1 MTMRSAFMFS
11 VTLLAA
17 APAAVAQPADP
28 PPPPVVERVTFDEAV
43 RRATERNP
51 TVGQAAQA
59 ILRAEALLDQ
69 ARAVFRP
76 QVDGVVATTVID
88 EARGFNGTITQPRR
102 QTALGATVSY
112 PVLAA
117 SRWAART
124 QAADQLGIA
133 RLSAEDIRRQVAL
146 GAAESYLAVVAAQRQ
161 LEVAVR
167 NRDTAAALAE
177 YSRIRL
183 DAGQGSRLNHL
194 RSAQELAASEGRL
207 ESARFALRQAQEALG
222 VAIFAGGPVDA
233 AGDPELPAPAAD
245 PAGDRWLL
253 ERPDVRLFSAQVQAA
268 DRVARDTWKSWLPT
282 GTALFAPR
290 YVTPSSAF
298 EPSDTWRAA
307 IELRVPIF
315 DGTLGAPRRP
325 RAPARDAAQLR
336 LDAVRDQARSELRVA
351 REAVAANTRVVEAAR
366 QAAESAVEA
375 LRITEIAYRAGATT
389 NVEVVQAQ
397 QTARNAEIALAQAED
412 VLRQARLDLL
422 VALGQFP

>member
-1 MTMRSAFMFS
+1 MRSP
-11 VTLLAA
+11 VLLLLAVALARTA
-17 APAAVAQPADP
+17 APQSALTPAA
-28 PPPPVVERVTFDEAV
+28 VERVTFDEAV
-43 RRATERNP
+43 RRAMERNP

-69 ARAVFRP
+69 ARSVFRP
-76 QVDGVVATTVID
+76 EVNGVVATTVLD
-88 EARGFNGTITQPRR
+88 AERGFAGNVTQPRR

-133 RLSAEDIRRQVAL
+133 RLSAEDVRREIAL

-177 YSRIRL
+177 YARIRL
-183 DAGQGSRLNHL
+183 DVGQGSRLNHL
-194 RSAQELAASEGRL
+194 RSAQELAASEGRV
-207 ESARFALRQAQEALG
+207 EAARLALRRAQEALG
-222 VAIFAGGPVDA
+222 VAIFAEGPVDA
-233 AGDPELPAPAAD
+233 AGDPQLPAPAAE
-245 PAGDRWLL
+245 PAGEQWLL
-253 ERPDVRLFSAQVQAA
+253 DRPDVRLSTAQVAAA
-268 DRVARDTWKSWLPT
+268 DRVARDSWKSWLPT

-290 YVTPSSAF
+290 YVTPASVF
-298 EPSDTWRAA
+298 EPADTWRAA

-315 DGTLGAPRRP
+315 DGTLGATRRL
-325 RAPARDAAQLR
+325 REAERDTAQLR
-336 LDAVRDQARSELRVA
+336 LDAVRNQARAELRQA
-351 REAVAANTRVVEAAR
+351 RESVAANERVVEAAR

-389 NVEVVQAQ
+389 NIEVVQAQ
-397 QTARNAEIALAQAED
+397 QTARNAEVALAQAED
-412 VLRQARLDLL
+412 GLRQARLDLL
-422 VALGQFP
+422 VALGQFPG